1 MDYTIVNTTP
11 HTIKLNDGTTFE
23 PSGIVARVATTQKD
37 SHKIYPFPHKV
48 MVNNFDKVFFT
59 DAEGKQI
66 EVSYIDDAGFP
77 IFYIVS
83 AMVLDAINNSRS
95 FYFLA
100 PNTSSKDVIKNEKG
114 HILSVPNFVT
124 N

>member
-1 MDYTIVNTTP
+1 MNYTIVNTTP

-37 SHKIYPFPHKV
+37 SHKVFPFPHKV
-48 MVNNFDKVFFT
+48 MVNNFDNVLFT
-59 DAEGKQI
+59 DSEGNTI
-66 EVSYIDDAGFP
+66 VVPFIDGNGNP

-83 AMVLDAINNSRS
+83 AMVLDAISNSMS

-100 PNTSSKDVIKNEKG
+100 PNTSSPEVIRNEKG
-114 HILSVPNFVT
+114 HIVSVPNFVT